1 MSFPYYN
8 ATEFFYTEGSPL
20 PFIDVNRIIEDRV
33 SIVEV
38 VKRYVK
44 LQSSGRRLVGLCPF
58 HKEKTPSFSVN
69 EERQFYH
76 CFGCGAHGN
85 ALTFVMNIEN
95 LSFGEAVR
103 KLGTEFGIRE
113 LLQERHDAS
122 NDQTEQDHRQ
132 IVAANRAAAIFFH
145 RKLSETPAAL
155 DYLQRRGIT
164 QDTIRRFAIGWVG
177 NGDELIAH
185 LRDAAVSPKILEKS
199 GLARLDASGRLR
211 SFFYDR
217 IMIPVVN
224 LRRQVIGF
232 GGRIIGPGEPKYLN
246 TAETPVFLKRASLF
260 GVNLLRDGLKDHR
273 YIILTEGYFDVIAL
287 HAHGFTTA
295 VAALG
300 TAIGTEHL
308 KMLERFGVPVVM
320 LLDGDAAGRKAMRR
334 VLELELPEKL
344 DLRAAF
350 IESPDGKEDPDSLV
364 RGPNGPA
371 RIEQLI
377 GRAEGLTQHY
387 LSDLAEQALRD
398 PNLPQRDQAKEEMAR
413 LVLRFPAYRRS
424 DHLNYIEELPRR
436 VRTVSPEDAKKLR
449 KEIEQQL
456 RELLKRE
463 NGRGGSARP
472 AGGEPAQDR
481 SAARLKPLSAPAVFQ
496 DIVRLAA
503 THPALIPALDDPV
516 LGRYDRADVRR
527 ALLNAYDAG
536 EGNATYRRLAAS
548 AIEDEREFDK
558 LAALDADAAE
568 MRFRS
573 LLSQMHIAAI
583 DETLRDLAG
592 ASNPSPEEIAEI
604 QRLRT
609 EKKQWSDAL
618 IGIRSSTDVRKTHA

>member
-1 MSFPYYN
+1 M
-8 ATEFFYTEGSPL
+8 
-20 PFIDVNRIIEDRV
+20 NRIIEDRV

-69 EERQFYH
+69 EEKQFYH

-103 KLGTEFGIRE
+103 KLGAEFGVRE
-113 LLQERHDAS
+113 LLQERHDPS
-122 NDQTEQDHRQ
+122 NDQAEQDHRQ

-145 RKLSETPAAL
+145 RKLNETPAAL
-155 DYLQRRGIT
+155 EYLHKRGIAPE
-164 QDTIRRFAIGWVG
+164 TIRRFGIGWIG

-260 GVNLLRDGLKDHR
+260 GVNLIRDGLKDHH
-273 YIILTEGYFDVIAL
+273 YIILTEGYFDVMAL

-300 TAIGTEHL
+300 TAIGVEHL

-371 RIEQLI
+371 RIEQLV
-377 GRAEGLTQHY
+377 GRAEGITQHY

-398 PNLPQRDQAKEEMAR
+398 PNLPQRDLAKEEMAR
-413 LVLRFPAYRRS
+413 LVLRYPVYRRA

-436 VRTVSPEDAKKLR
+436 VRTVTPDDAKKLR
-449 KEIEQQL
+449 KEIEAQM

-463 NGRGGSARP
+463 KGRVAPERRSAT
-472 AGGEPAQDR
+472 EPAQDR
-481 SAARLKPLSAPAVFQ
+481 SAARLKPISAPAVFQ
-496 DIVRLAA
+496 EILRLAA
-503 THPALIPALDDPV
+503 AHPALIPALDDPV
-516 LGRYDRADVRR
+516 LGRYDHADVLR
-527 ALLNAYDAG
+527 ALLDAYDAG
-536 EGNATYRRLAAS
+536 EEDGSYRRIVSRTAGSDRDLNDLAT
-548 AIEDEREFDK
+548 
-558 LAALDADAAE
+558 LDTGTAE
-568 MRFRS
+568 MRLRS
-573 LLSQMHIAAI
+573 LLSQIHIAAI

-592 ASNPSPEEIAEI
+592 ASAPSPEEIAEI

-618 IGIRSSTDVRKTHA
+618 IGVRSSTDVRKTHA

>member
-1 MSFPYYN
+1 M
-8 ATEFFYTEGSPL
+8 
-20 PFIDVNRIIEDRV
+20 NRIIEDRV

-69 EERQFYH
+69 EEKQFYH

-85 ALTFVMNIEN
+85 ALTFVMNIEH
-95 LSFGEAVR
+95 LSFPEAVR
-103 KLGTEFGIRE
+103 KLGNEFGIRE
-113 LLQERHDAS
+113 LLQERHDPS
-122 NDQTEQDHRQ
+122 NDQAEQDHRQ
-132 IVAANRAAAIFFH
+132 IAAANRAAALFFH
-145 RKLSETPAAL
+145 HKLNETPVAL
-155 DYLQRRGIT
+155 AYLQERGISLE
-164 QDTIRRFAIGWVG
+164 TIRRFGIGWIG

-185 LRDAAVSPKILEKS
+185 LRTAAVSPKILEKS
-199 GLARLDASGRLR
+199 GLARLDGSGRLR
-211 SFFYDR
+211 SFFHDR
-217 IMIPVVN
+217 IMIPVID

-260 GVNLLRDGLKDHR
+260 GANLIRDGLREHR
-273 YIILTEGYFDVIAL
+273 YIILTEGYFDVMAL

-300 TAIGTEHL
+300 TAIGAEHL
-308 KMLERFGVPVVM
+308 KLLERFGVPVVM

-364 RGPNGPA
+364 RGPNGPS
-371 RIEQLI
+371 RIEQLVS
-377 GRAEGLTQHY
+377 RAEGITQHY

-398 PNLPQRDQAKEEMAR
+398 PNLPQRDLAKEEMAR
-413 LVLRFPAYRRS
+413 LVLRYPAYRRG

-436 VRTVSPEDAKKLR
+436 IRTVSPDDAKKLR
-449 KEIEQQL
+449 KETEAQM

-463 NGRGGSARP
+463 KGRPGATRRSSP
-472 AGGEPAQDR
+472 EMSTDR
-481 SAARLKPLSAPAVFQ
+481 SVARLKPISAHAVFQ
-496 DIVRLAA
+496 DLLLLAA
-503 THPALIPALDDPV
+503 THPTLIPALDDPV
-516 LGRYDRADVRR
+516 LDRYDRADVRR
-527 ALLNAYDAG
+527 ALLDAYDAG
-536 EGNATYRRLAAS
+536 EGDAVYRR
-548 AIEDEREFDK
+548 IIGKVTEDEH
-558 LAALDADAAE
+558 APGAPTPLDADAAE

-573 LLSQMHIAAI
+573 LLSQIHIAAI

-592 ASNPSPEEIAEI
+592 ASNPTPEEIAEI

-618 IGIRSSTDVRKTHA
+618 IGVRSSTDVRRTHA

>member
-1 MSFPYYN
+1 MSFI
-8 ATEFFYTEGSPL
+8 E
-20 PFIDVNRIIEDRV
+20 VNRIIEDRV

-69 EERQFYH
+69 EEKQFYH

-85 ALTFVMNIEN
+85 ALTFVMNIEH
-95 LSFGEAVR
+95 LSFPEAVR
-103 KLGTEFGIRE
+103 KLGNEFGIRE
-113 LLQERHDAS
+113 LLQERNDPS
-122 NDQTEQDHRQ
+122 NDQAEQDHRQ
-132 IVAANRAAAIFFH
+132 ITAANRAAALFFH
-145 RKLSETPAAL
+145 HKLNETPAAL
-155 DYLQRRGIT
+155 AYLHERGISLE
-164 QDTIRRFAIGWVG
+164 TIRRFGIGWIG
-177 NGDELIAH
+177 NGDELLTH
-185 LRDAAVSPKILEKS
+185 LRAAAVSPKILEKS
-199 GLARLDASGRLR
+199 GLARLDGSGRLR
-211 SFFYDR
+211 SFFHDR
-217 IMIPVVN
+217 IMIPVIN

-260 GVNLLRDGLKDHR
+260 GANLIRDGLRDHR
-273 YIILTEGYFDVIAL
+273 YIILTEGYFDVMAL

-308 KMLERFGVPVVM
+308 KLLERFGVPVVM

-364 RGPNGPA
+364 RGPNGPS
-371 RIEQLI
+371 RIEQLVS
-377 GRAEGLTQHY
+377 RAEGITQHY

-398 PNLPQRDQAKEEMAR
+398 PNLPQRDLAKEEMAR
-413 LVLRFPAYRRS
+413 LVLRYPAYRRG

-436 VRTVSPEDAKKLR
+436 IRTVSPDDAKKLR
-449 KEIEQQL
+449 KETEAQM

-463 NGRGGSARP
+463 KGRPGATRQSSP
-472 AGGEPAQDR
+472 EMSTDR
-481 SAARLKPLSAPAVFQ
+481 SAARLKPISAHAVFQ
-496 DIVRLAA
+496 DLLLLAA
-503 THPALIPALDDPV
+503 THPTLIPALDDPV
-516 LGRYDRADVRR
+516 LDRYDRADIRR
-527 ALLNAYDAG
+527 ALLDAYDAG
-536 EGNATYRRLAAS
+536 EGDAVYHRIIGKVT
-548 AIEDEREFDK
+548 EDERAPGAPAPLE
-558 LAALDADAAE
+558 ADAAE

-573 LLSQMHIAAI
+573 LLSQIHIAAI

-592 ASNPSPEEIAEI
+592 TSHPTPEEIAEI

-618 IGIRSSTDVRKTHA
+618 IGVRSSTDVRRTHA